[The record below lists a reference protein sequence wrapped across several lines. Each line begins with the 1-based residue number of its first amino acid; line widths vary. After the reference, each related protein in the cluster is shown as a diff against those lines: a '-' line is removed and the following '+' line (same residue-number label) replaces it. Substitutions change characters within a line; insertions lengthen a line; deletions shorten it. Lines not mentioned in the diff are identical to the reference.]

1 MGKFN
6 AFCCAACCPTG
17 TEKETVQHINR
28 ERQREKSADMQV
40 AAATVVVATLW
51 GNMENLPQKK
61 KEKSTEI

>member
-1 MGKFN
+1 MHFV
-6 AFCCAACCPTG
+6 
-17 TEKETVQHINR
+17 VQHVAQQAQKKKQCSTSIERDR
-28 ERQREKSADMQV
+28 EREKSEDMQV